1 MQGLTVREQL
11 EGFPVFQMVI
21 ISLIRIAEPIAFTS
35 MFPYIYF
42 MIQQFGIAENDAD
55 ISRYS
60 GYLASAFSFCQ
71 FLCSVQWGKASESFG
86 RKPVLLVG
94 LCGTATSMI
103 VFGFST
109 NFYIAFLA
117 RMMMGLLNGN
127 VSVIRTTIGEIAVE
141 RRHQSIAFSSLTLLW
156 STGAIV
162 GSWLGG
168 VLTDTTHLP
177 EVSSIDDKRDGST
190 NSGGLL
196 TRYPFALSNIVVA
209 VILCISIL
217 IGWLFFEETHDGKRF
232 NRDRGLEVG
241 DWLRKKLG
249 FEVPVRP
256 WQKYA
261 PLYDDS
267 RQGSELMNDYD
278 GDDEE
283 DKDGIELQL
292 YSSVDPDAE
301 SASSQEVKPTSEN
314 YAKAFTWP
322 VINTILSH
330 FILSFHN
337 LVYSEFLPVLLAG
350 KVMVEDLDFPF
361 KIKGGFGFSSDTI
374 GMILSLTGIIGIL
387 VVIFIFPVLNTYF
400 STINSYRVALITFPI
415 SLVILPLLIFTL
427 PEYNHHIPSKF
438 FTGAALYM
446 ITGLNTFSGATAF
459 SQIIILIHRASPKQH
474 RALINGYTLS
484 ITALARCLAPII
496 WGYLISK
503 FDQMGYGGV
512 SWWLLACISVGGF
525 LHSFVLEEYQEVL

>member
-1 MQGLTVREQL
+1 MS
-11 EGFPVFQMVI
+11 I
-21 ISLIRIAEPIAFTS
+21 ISIIRIAEPVAFTS

-42 MIQQFGIAENDAD
+42 MIKQFGVAAKEAD

-60 GYLASAFSFCQ
+60 GYLASAFSFSQ
-71 FLCSVQWGKASESFG
+71 FLCSVLWGRASERFG

-94 LCGTATSMI
+94 LMGTAISMI

-117 RMMMGLLNGN
+117 RLMMGSLNGN

-168 VLTDTTHLP
+168 VLTDTENLP
-177 EVSSIDDKRDGST
+177 EQIGQGPKGSS
-190 NSGGLL
+190 LL
-196 TRYPFALSNIVVA
+196 ERYPFALSNIVVA
-209 VILCISIL
+209 GVLCTSIV
-217 IGWLFFEETHDGKRF
+217 IGWLFFEETHEHKRF
-232 NRDRGLEVG
+232 DRDRGLEVG
-241 DWLRKKLG
+241 DYIRSKLG
-249 FEVPVRP
+249 LEQPLRP
-256 WQKYA
+256 WRKYSNV
-261 PLYDDS
+261 YDQ
-267 RQGSELMNDYD
+267 RRRPERLMSDYD
-278 GDDEE
+278 GNEMDRSSNSSES
-283 DKDGIELQL
+283 IELQL
-292 YSSVDPDAE
+292 YSLIDPDAE
-301 SASSQEVKPTSEN
+301 RAGAIPGSKPTHVD
-314 YAKAFTWP
+314 YVGAFTWP

-350 KVMVEDLDFPF
+350 KIQLKDLQFPF

-374 GMILSLTGIIGIL
+374 GMILSLTGIVGIL
-387 VVIFIFPVLNTYF
+387 VVIFVFPIINTYF
-400 STINSYRVALITFPI
+400 STINGYRVALISFPI
-415 SLVILPLLIFTL
+415 SLVILPLLVFTL
-427 PEYNHHIPSKF
+427 PEYNSHIPNKF
-438 FTGAALYM
+438 FTGVCLYM

-459 SQIIILIHRASPKQH
+459 SQIIILIHRALPKKY

-496 WGYLISK
+496 WGWIISK
-503 FDQMGYGGV
+503 FDQMGYSGV
-512 SWWLLACISVGGF
+512 SWWLLSCIAIGGF
-525 LHSFVLEEYQEVL
+525 FHSFVLEDYQEEI